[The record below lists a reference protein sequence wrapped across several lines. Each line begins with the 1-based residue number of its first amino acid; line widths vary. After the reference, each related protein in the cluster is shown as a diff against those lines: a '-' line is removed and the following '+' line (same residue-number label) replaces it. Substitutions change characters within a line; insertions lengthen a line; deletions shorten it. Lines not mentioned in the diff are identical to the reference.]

1 MVFAARAVKKPSK
14 KSSLLSN
21 LAWAGPFLV
30 LLGGCTPSPPA
41 TPRDLHQ
48 ADSAYV
54 VPWEQFEVYL
64 KAAPSPVQVAL
75 WLREEKVGFYRDP
88 LHDPTLAGRYS
99 GLQGAANLGIYLTD
113 MAYAHATKQYQPAY
127 EYLTAVNRLASR
139 YSLEDIFSP
148 ERIKALD
155 ALQDRPDS
163 VQRLMAQYYGEIQER
178 LTETGQQAMLRHM
191 ILGGWLES
199 LHLTLQILEREPQK
213 SSLSDVVLLQKS
225 LVPLLL
231 KLYAADTAH
240 SEASRRIFGH
250 LSALQATLETLPI
263 QESQARP
270 QTTVSQNRIQIEF
283 GQKVKLTPDKIQEVR
298 SQLLP
303 LRNFIIQT

>member
-1 MVFAARAVKKPSK
+1 MF
-14 KSSLLSN
+14 
-21 LAWAGPFLV
+21 
-30 LLGGCTPSPPA
+30 LGGCHSPSPD

-54 VPWEQFEVYL
+54 LPWEKLEVYL

-75 WLREEKVGFYRDP
+75 WLREERVGFYREP

-113 MAYAHATKQYQPAY
+113 MAYAHATRQYQPAY
-127 EYLTAVNRLASR
+127 EYLSAVNRLATQ
-139 YSLEDIFSP
+139 YSLEDILSP
-148 ERIKALD
+148 DRIKALD

-163 VQRLMAQYYGEIQER
+163 VQRLMAQYYGEIQDR

-199 LHLTLQILEREPQK
+199 LHLTLQILEKEPQK
-213 SSLSDVVLLQKS
+213 NSLSDVVLLQES

-240 SEASRRIFGH
+240 SEASRRIFAH
-250 LSALQATLETLPI
+250 LLALQATLETLPV
-263 QESQARP
+263 QEAQDQPQA
-270 QTTVSQNRIQIEF
+270 TVTQNRIQIQF
-283 GQKVKLTPDKIQEVR
+283 GQKVKLTPQKIQEVR
-298 SQLLP
+298 SHLLP
-303 LRNFIIQT
+303 LREYIIQT

>member
-1 MVFAARAVKKPSK
+1 MF
-14 KSSLLSN
+14 
-21 LAWAGPFLV
+21 
-30 LLGGCTPSPPA
+30 LGGCHSPSPD

-54 VPWEQFEVYL
+54 LPWEKLEVYL

-75 WLREEKVGFYRDP
+75 WLREERVGFYREP

-113 MAYAHATKQYQPAY
+113 MAYAHATRQYQPAY
-127 EYLTAVNRLASR
+127 EYLSAVNRLATQ
-139 YSLEDIFSP
+139 YSLEDILSP
-148 ERIKALD
+148 DRIKALD

-163 VQRLMAQYYGEIQER
+163 VQRLMAQYYGEIQDR

-199 LHLTLQILEREPQK
+199 LHLTLQILEKEPQK
-213 SSLSDVVLLQKS
+213 NSLSDVVLLQKS

-240 SEASRRIFGH
+240 SEASRRIFAH
-250 LSALQATLETLPI
+250 LLALQATLETLPV
-263 QESQARP
+263 QEAQDQPQA
-270 QTTVSQNRIQIEF
+270 TVTQNRIQIQF
-283 GQKVKLTPDKIQEVR
+283 GQKVKLTPQKIQEVR
-298 SQLLP
+298 SHLLP
-303 LRNFIIQT
+303 LREYIIQT